1 MADRTPQEDYLD
13 IFGSGLLENSPYEL
27 DLAYRGLGL
36 QPPPQG
42 LQLDTRPYDQMQ
54 ATPRGFT
61 SGLFSDVLGG
71 TFNMPSIPKTGI
83 PALDLL
89 YANRNPLFNAMGV
102 GDVQKTAERI
112 SYGQPLTTGSG
123 MTLKPREEAIFAGM
137 AVAPL
142 VGEAA
147 NLGARAGRAGAR
159 MVGERMAENVAMGR
173 PNLPSMFAE
182 PRSSLFAVEPSPS
195 MAAADE
201 SSAMRQQ
208 LTGKMQAL
216 LAQKKVATSAV
227 EVGAINQQIGELQA
241 QFKSLPTVQRVARE
255 VVAPE
260 ITAPVSDLGF
270 YSAAEQ
276 AAMNLERSKG
286 TGQSFLN
293 DLMNAPDV
301 KKDELSWIGLDDFL
315 KDKPNVTKQE
325 VQDFIASN
333 KIDLQEVRLGE
344 QFTEDP
350 VGIAKR
356 KAIFDKYEPEIQ
368 GLYKEMDNPRYR
380 LVHRGMS
387 AEEYNRGVVLQ
398 NRGFRGEPL
407 TAQEQSE
414 LDDIL
419 RRLDGNTVKEFANA
433 DEARS
438 VLLAMSPEEKL
449 QHSIRP
455 VKSSTE
461 LQQEINTLQNIRDI
475 EADKAYV
482 IPEPAPSKHQRWQLA
497 GGENYRE
504 ILLKLPSKQQPLP
517 EGFTVDA
524 YSINGQTKYGV
535 YDANGQRY
543 GSGETKEEALQRFSD
558 LHQQPAY
565 KHSHWGDEPN
575 VLAHIRVN
583 DRIDADGKKMLL
595 VEELQSDWH
604 QAGREKGYNDPKAQA
619 QAQEKIIALKE
630 EHRTLGQLKELTT
643 NETERNAISQKRF
656 DLMNEAQELSKV
668 GRGGV
673 PDAPFKDTWY
683 QLALKRIMKYAA
695 DNGYERVGL
704 TTGKQQI
711 DRFSNELRQNVD
723 EINFN
728 PIGTQNEIIVN
739 AKKNGQNTFSGTVK
753 DGKFIDGQAQG
764 KTVEE
769 VLGKSMAK
777 QIAEKKDGVIKGNDL
792 TIGGEGMKAY
802 YDEIY
807 PKFLEKYGKKWD
819 AGVGETKLTGTG
831 SKDELAQK
839 VYGRGETYKNLPS
852 EQKRKID
859 EMFLQKGEPI
869 RYIDITPKMKEG
881 VKKGQPL
888 AAAEQTPEMLASGGL
903 DYADPFKNPLLESTI
918 G

>member
-1 MADRTPQEDYLD
+1 MADRVQE
-13 IFGSGLLENSPYEL
+13 S
-27 DLAYRGLGL
+27 
-36 QPPPQG
+36 
-42 LQLDTRPYDQMQ
+42 
-54 ATPRGFT
+54 PRGFT
-61 SGLFSDVLGG
+61 SGLFSDVLSG
-71 TFNMPSIPKTGI
+71 TLNMPSIPRTGI

-89 YANRNPLFNAMGV
+89 SPNMNLLNRLSF
-102 GDVQKTAERI
+102 GDLQKTAERI

-123 MTLKPREEAIFAGM
+123 MTLRPREEAIFAGM

-142 VGEAA
+142 VGKAA

-159 MVGERMAENVAMGR
+159 MVGERIAENVAMGR

-195 MAAADE
+195 MAVDE
-201 SSAMRQQ
+201 SSAVRQQ

-241 QFKSLPTVQRVARE
+241 QFKSLPAVGRVARE
-255 VVAPE
+255 VVAPQ

-344 QFTEDP
+344 PFTEDP
-350 VGIAKR
+350 VGVSKR
-356 KAIFDKYEPEIQ
+356 LAIFDKYEPDIQ
-368 GLYKEMDNPRYR
+368 ALYKEMDNPRYR
-380 LVHRGMS
+380 LVNRGMS

-414 LDDIL
+414 LDGIL
-419 RRLDGNTVKEFANA
+419 KRLDGNTVKEFANA
-433 DEARS
+433 EEARK
-438 VLLAMSPEEKL
+438 VYLAMSPEEKL

-461 LQQEINTLQNIRDI
+461 LQQEINTLQRTRDI

-482 IPEPAPSKHQRWQLA
+482 IPEPAPSKYQRWQLA

-504 ILLKLPSKQQPLP
+504 ILLKMP
-517 EGFTVDA
+517 ENMSEYNKYTESLRA
-524 YSINGQTKYGV
+524 KYGQGGF
-535 YDANGQRY
+535 ANLPLTDIERARLEKFY
-543 GSGETKEEALQRFSD
+543 ANEDVS
-558 LHQQPAY
+558 PY

-583 DRIDADGKKMLL
+583 DRVDADGKKMLL
-595 VEELQSDWH
+595 VEEIQSDWH
-604 QAGREKGYNDPKAQA
+604 QAGREKGYATKDARAEIQKKVENLDLERKNLQTEQA
-619 QAQEKIIALKE
+619 QLE
-630 EHRTLGQLKELTT
+630 ESAKPFTSQGKDAPREILDRWNTVSNRLNNLQREYAPLANQLSTGL
-643 NETERNAISQKRF
+643 A
-656 DLMNEAQELSKV
+656 
-668 GRGGV
+668 GV

-728 PIGTQNEIIVN
+728 PIGTQNEIIIN

-903 DYADPFKNPLLESTI
+903 DYADPFRNPLLESTI